1 MEFFTKHKIIILRL
15 VGVVILLIGFVVHF
29 WSQPQKGVSINEI
42 AAANVARMEASVK
55 GDTKYTTKAKSDM
68 STFTKSLTTLQQ
80 ERTRYITIFAMIL
93 GILFLGY
100 SFIKKEED

>member
-15 VGVVILLIGFVVHF
+15 VGVVILLIGFAVHF
-29 WSQPQKGVSINEI
+29 WSQPQKGISVNEI

-55 GDTKYTTKAKSDM
+55 GDTKYTTKVKPDM
-68 STFTKSLTTLQQ
+68 STFAKALTTAQQ
-80 ERTRYITIFAMIL
+80 ERARYITIFAMIL
-93 GILFLGY
+93 GIVFLGY

>member
-1 MEFFTKHKIIILRL
+1 M
-15 VGVVILLIGFVVHF
+15 GVVILLIGFVVHF

-42 AAANVARMEASVK
+42 AVANVARMEASVK

-93 GILFLGY
+93 GIVFLGY